1 MNSDPA
7 RVEQLLNEALQRANH
22 IERHIF
28 LTGACGND
36 TALWNEVW
44 DRLRN
49 HTSSLP
55 GRQRRTRGIRISKA
69 PSPGMVEEKP
79 GDMIG
84 PYRLLQIIDED
95 VCSTLWMAERNQR
108 VAEFVAIKIVAAA
121 ANDFLIRY
129 EAQKHS
135 LALLD
140 HPAIARPHAC
150 GMTPGGRPYLV
161 TELLHGSPI
170 THFCDD
176 QKLSLLARVRLFI
189 QVCDAVHNAHQ
200 RGVVHGDLKP
210 SNLLVKWGDQG
221 EPMVKVADFGI
232 AKAMDYSLLCPNGQ
246 LRTAAAYLS
255 PEHVTK
261 HNLDARSDIYA
272 LGMLLYELITGR
284 LPIPTPKDAAEHVD
298 EVKRLVCE
306 TPPLKPSECLRA
318 LPRAQ
323 IAGVAL
329 GRKADPATYPDLLAE
344 HFDWIVMR
352 TLEKRPENRYSS
364 LEVLENDF
372 MAYLKDAAAKEEQQP
387 TVQGTAFGSFISEHR
402 GLFALAAV
410 LVLLLTAGTLLAGWL
425 LLEQKKEKV
434 AVATRQRGESHSMT
448 SRFLQEMFGSLTQEN
463 VKGKDTTLVKQM
475 LDSAVDRLDTL
486 ADNPEA
492 GAKVQETLGLT
503 YLALS
508 QPLDAQKQL
517 EGALEKRLL
526 ALGGSNRETLRTM
539 RELAEAMQAEG
550 RYADA
555 ETLLRRTLTAQQKA
569 LGPDHPDTFVTIT
582 ILAAVCDA
590 QDKHADSETLLL
602 GLYQV
607 QKRVLGPDH
616 LDTFATLGQLAQS
629 YTLQGRHAEALKKR
643 EEQLEGTRRVLGP
656 TDPRTLVT
664 MNITAQASEKGGMP
678 SDAEKLYF
686 QALDIMKQTL
696 GAEHPDTLV
705 QMDQA
710 ALLLGRRGRHAE
722 ALRMHHQGLD
732 AKRRVL
738 GLKHPQTWSS
748 MRYLADEF
756 EAQGRQAECESAQAQ
771 VLEIMKTAFPPEHP
785 EILAQM
791 DTVSQVYDNHGRHG
805 EAVKLRK
812 EALSMRLRSLGSTDA
827 TTLRTM
833 KQLAASLDAD
843 GQHARA
849 MVLQLE
855 MLDIMKTA
863 YGPGDP
869 DTLTQ
874 MRAVASVHDR
884 HGDHAQAEKM
894 YSELLQI
901 QQRVLGV
908 SDAETLATMAG
919 LAATLQHAGRLTEAE
934 ALYTQVLEL
943 QRKRTP
949 EDPAAVAA
957 AAADLSALWV
967 QMSQHAKAEPLLRH
981 CLELY
986 LEQKPQAE
994 TWMRYNIESL
1004 LGEVLVQQKS
1014 FSEAGT
1020 LLHSGYHGLSA
1031 ETSTLPKEQ
1040 RHHLRAAILRL
1051 VQFSEV
1057 TGNTAKAAEWRQKLT
1072 EFDQP
1077 PAHVPNTP
1085 KLSMSAKQQGV

>member
-1 MNSDPA
+1 MNPDPA
-7 RVEQLLNEALQRANH
+7 RVEQLLKEALERANH

-44 DRLRN
+44 DRLR
-49 HTSSLP
+49 HQTGAAS
-55 GRQRRTRGIRISKA
+55 GKQRRTTRGIRVPKS
-69 PSPGMVEEKP
+69 PSPGAVEEKP
-79 GDMIG
+79 GEMIG
-84 PYRLLQIIDED
+84 PYRLLQIIDQC

-161 TELLHGSPI
+161 TELLHGTPI
-170 THFCDD
+170 TQFCDD
-176 QKLSLLARVRLFI
+176 QKLSLLTRVRLFI
-189 QVCDAVHNAHQ
+189 QVCEAIHHAHQ
-200 RGVVHGDLKP
+200 KGVVHGDLKP

-221 EPMVKVADFGI
+221 QPVVKITDFGI
-232 AKAMDYSLLCPNGQ
+232 AKAMDYNLLCPNGE

-255 PEHVTK
+255 PEHVTSRT
-261 HNLDARSDIYA
+261 LDARSDIYA

-284 LPIPTPKDAAEHVD
+284 LPIPTPKDAAEHLD

-306 TPPLKPSECLRA
+306 TFPPKPSDCLRA
-318 LPRAQ
+318 MARAQ
-323 IAGVAL
+323 ITGVAL
-329 GRKADPATYPDLLAE
+329 GRKAAPATYPELLE
-344 HFDWIVMR
+344 VHFDWIVMR
-352 TLEKRPENRYSS
+352 MLEKRPENRYST
-364 LEVLENDF
+364 LEVLHNDF
-372 MAYLKDAAAKEEQQP
+372 MAYLKDEAAKEEQQP
-387 TVQGTAFGSFISEHR
+387 GAAGTTLGSFISEHR

-410 LVLLLTAGTLLAGWL
+410 LVLTLTVGVIVTGWL

-434 AVATRQRGESHSMT
+434 EVATRQRGESHSMT
-448 SRFLQEMFGSLTQEN
+448 SRFLQEMFGSLTPEN
-463 VKGKDTTLVKQM
+463 VKGKDTSLVKQM
-475 LDSAVDRLDTL
+475 LDDAVGRLDTL

-492 GAKVQETLGLT
+492 GAKVQETIGMT

-517 EGALEKRLL
+517 ESALEKRLM
-526 ALGGSNRETLRTM
+526 ALGGGNRDTLRTM

-550 RYADA
+550 RHVDA
-555 ETLLRRTLTAQQKA
+555 EAMLRRTLTAQQKT

-616 LDTFATLGQLAQS
+616 LDTFATLGNLAQS
-629 YTLQGRHAEALKKR
+629 YTLQGRHAEALKRR

-656 TDPRTLVT
+656 NDPRTLVT
-664 MNITAQASEKGGMP
+664 MNITAQACEKGGMP

-686 QALDIMKQTL
+686 GALEIMKQSL
-696 GAEHPDTLV
+696 GAEHPDTLA

-710 ALLLGRRGRHAE
+710 ALMLGRRGRHAD
-722 ALRMHHQGLD
+722 ALRLHHQGLD

-738 GLKHPQTWSS
+738 GLKHPQTLLS

-756 EAQGRQAECESAQAQ
+756 EVQGRRAEAEGAQVQ

-785 EILAQM
+785 EILAQL
-791 DTVSQVYDNHGRHG
+791 DTVSQVYDNHGRHA
-805 EAVKLRK
+805 EAAKLRQD
-812 EALSMRLRSLGSTDA
+812 ALTMRLRTLGSTDA

-833 KQLAASLDAD
+833 KQLAASLDA
-843 GQHARA
+843 GGRHVQAA
-849 MVLQLE
+849 TLQLDT
-855 MLDIMKTA
+855 LDIMKTA

-874 MRAVASVHDR
+874 MRSVAATYDQ
-884 HGDHAQAEKM
+884 HGDHVRAEKM
-894 YSELLQI
+894 YAELLQI

-908 SDAETLATMAG
+908 NDAETLATMSG
-919 LAATLQHAGRLTEAE
+919 LAATHRHAGRMAEAE
-934 ALYTQVLEL
+934 SLYQQVLDM

-949 EDPAAVAA
+949 EDPAAVAIA
-957 AAADLSALWV
+957 ATDLGALWV
-967 QMSQHAKAEPLLRH
+967 QTGQSVKAEPLLRH
-981 CLELY
+981 S
-986 LEQKPQAE
+986 LEQYRQQQPQH
-994 TWMRYNIESL
+994 WLRFSIESL
-1004 LGEVLVQQKS
+1004 LGEALLLQKS
-1014 FSEAGT
+1014 YAEAGT
-1020 LLHSGYHGLSA
+1020 LLHSGYEGLQA
-1031 ETSTLPKEQ
+1031 GDTTLPKQ
-1040 RHHLRAAILRL
+1040 SRHHLRDAIQRL
-1051 VQFSEV
+1051 VQFNEI

-1077 PAHVPNTP
+1077 PAAVPSTP
-1085 KLSMSAKQQGV
+1085 KLSMRTE